1 MLTQTKV
8 CEHGVEADMCE
19 TCTLRIKVEFLERQL
34 HAAEAVF
41 EKRLATV
48 RKLNSQMGESVEQ
61 LAREVNAYH
70 PVKVVDGQVIRC
82 QACGVVAG
90 EYYHRSTPRE
100 LF

>member
-8 CEHGVEADMCE
+8 CIHDLAPNSCE
-19 TCTLRIKVEFLERQL
+19 VCALRARVQMLERQL
-34 HAAEAVF
+34 HAAEGVF

-48 RKLNSQMGESVEQ
+48 RKLNTQMRESVEQ

-70 PVKVVDGQVIRC
+70 PVKVVDGKVVRC
-82 QACGVVAG
+82 QVCGVADG
-90 EYYHRSTPRE
+90 EFYHRSAPRE